1 MGEETGRR
9 SWLIVGLGNPGEAYA
24 GTRHNVGFRVVA
36 GVTKAAGAAFTGP
49 AGNALWARARLG
61 RELVM
66 LLQPQG
72 FMNASGPPV
81 AAWLEALGL
90 QPERLLV
97 VADDLD
103 LEVGRVKV
111 ASGGGDAGHR
121 GLRSIAEG
129 LGTQGFLRVRVGIGR
144 RPAGEDAAAYVLSP
158 PPPAEAEAL
167 RAGEVLA
174 AEAVRAVGAEGPA
187 AAMNRFN
194 PWPVAAAPSDQ

>member
-1 MGEETGRR
+1 
-9 SWLIVGLGNPGEAYA
+9 VGW
-24 GTRHNVGFRVVA
+24 RVVA
-36 GVTKAAGAAFTGP
+36 AVAKAAGAVFTGP
-49 AGNALWARARLG
+49 IDNALWAGARLG
-61 RELVM
+61 GEPVL

-81 AAWLEALGL
+81 VAWVGALGL
-90 QPERLLV
+90 HPERLLV

-121 GLRSIAEG
+121 GLRSIAEA
-129 LGTQGFLRVRVGIGR
+129 LGTQGFLRLRVGIG

-158 PPPAEAEAL
+158 PAPAEAEAL
-167 RAGEVLA
+167 RVAEAMA
-174 AEAVRAVGAEGPA
+174 AEAVWAVVAEGPT

-194 PWPVAAAPSDQ
+194 PWPAVAAPADQ